1 MAERFQRQALS
12 VPQVAQTG
20 DLSSLAQRLGAAR
33 QASGTAFNVVA
44 GIAQEEQRVR
54 SVEAQAAA
62 KAFQGSM
69 SNDILEGVSRI
80 KAESNTEE
88 EFNAKVTGFKEGLA
102 TDVPPEFS
110 QDFELLFDNVSTR
123 ARIELNSIDVDRQQ
137 AEDKV
142 MAQQGIDSFRKEATK
157 AAFSGDLE
165 TLEFSRNGILS
176 LLDNPSFTPSEI
188 GDTLRELDAE
198 LDEQQVL
205 GTVDSLYNE
214 DPRKALIAISTFQ
227 NSKDLPLEPD
237 EQKRITALAYQG
249 VLNRT
254 KLSESLEKIE
264 DDDNE
269 AFILANEK
277 DLSVKAFSGE
287 LSEPEFLNA
296 LKDRRIDAAAA
307 DRIRKRMNNVSAVKD
322 NPNVLLDI
330 ERQFPDLS
338 SGELE
343 VLLDN
348 AVTDGNL
355 TTATVSRLQRNIN
368 QRDKTEEDA
377 DIKNNR
383 DLLKG
388 FLTEQGI
395 FTAFDPGKEKR
406 LAAGMAQYN
415 ERTLAGEDPNAVVL
429 DVLNQNTEQNE
440 LVLRTLPKLRFG
452 TAEDLGGSRV
462 QVVNAADNGTITDE
476 EAERQLKL
484 IQTMEGLKLRFTKK

>member
-12 VPQVAQTG
+12 VPQVAQTN
-20 DLSSLAQRLGAAR
+20 DLGSLAQRLNAFTGLASAGVNLIGGEIRER
-33 QASGTAFNVVA
+33 QAAET
-44 GIAQEEQRVR
+44 
-54 SVEAQAAA
+54 VESKAAA

-69 SNDILEGVSRI
+69 SNDILEGISRI

-102 TDVPPEFS
+102 TDIPPEFS
-110 QDFELLFDNVSTR
+110 QDFESLFDNVSTR
-123 ARIELNSIDVDRQQ
+123 ARIELNGIDVDRQQ

-142 MAQQGIDSFRKEATK
+142 LAQQGIDSFRKEATK
-157 AAFSGDLE
+157 AAFAGDLE
-165 TLEFSRNGILS
+165 TLELSRNGVIS

-205 GTVDSLYNE
+205 GTVDNFYNE

-254 KLSESLEKIE
+254 KLSEQIEKIG
-264 DDDNE
+264 DDENK
-269 AFILANEK
+269 AFILANEQ

-296 LKDRRIDAAAA
+296 LKDRRIDASAA

-322 NPNVLLDI
+322 NPNVILDI
-330 ERQFPDLS
+330 ERRFPDMS
-338 SGELE
+338 SAEIE
-343 VLLDN
+343 VELDN
-348 AVTDGNL
+348 GIKDGNITL
-355 TTATVSRLQRNIN
+355 ATASRFQRNVN

-383 DLLKG
+383 ALLKG

-395 FTAFDPGKEKR
+395 FSAFDPGKEKR
-406 LAAGMAQYN
+406 LAAGMALYN
-415 ERTLAGEDPNAVVL
+415 ERTLAGEDPNEVVL
-429 DVLNQNTEQNE
+429 DVLNQNTKQNE

-452 TAEDLGGSRV
+452 TAENLPDSKI
-462 QVVNAADNGTITDE
+462 QVVNAEADGTITEE

-484 IQTMEGLKLRFTKK
+484 IQTMEGLKLRFTEK